1 MAFEE
6 FLKKYPEYSSSE
18 VTLVKKVDQFYVVS
32 LGDNISFSYR
42 FMNYQFTINKP
53 IDQPITSY
61 LPNSATT
68 ATMIGGWGDFTDLFN
83 SDFQIAV
90 NFIAK

>member
-18 VTLVKKVDQFYVVS
+18 VTLVKKVDLFYVVS
-32 LGDNISFSYR
+32 LGDSISFSYR
-42 FMNYQFTINKP
+42 FINYRFTINKP

-68 ATMIGGWGDFTDLFN
+68 MIGGWGDFTDFLN
-83 SDFQIAV
+83 GDFQIAV